1 MRDDIIDIGVMVR
14 VTLDR
19 YEDAYLGLVID
30 VTEDG
35 EPVGYYT
42 TGEYENYY
50 DFSVLFF
57 GETSPMCVYSSEI
70 VEIVSKVAS

>member
-1 MRDDIIDIGVMVR
+1 MRDDIVDVGDMVR
-14 VTLDR
+14 VMLDR

-42 TGEYENYY
+42 TGEYEDYY
-50 DFSVLFF
+50 DFFVLFF
-57 GETSPMCVYSSEI
+57 GETSPMCVYSAEI